1 MERKVA
7 VLRSLERLGTYCL
20 GFGLLGWSIL
30 ACERVSSGSLAQNR
44 DYASIQNEDERLMA
58 AAKDGRLLVIL
69 DDPEGQKIGAAAA
82 NMSPLA
88 SSALEKRAALLRD
101 SKQTL
106 LQELKAHS
114 IATEKDYT
122 HIPAMRVR
130 TDSMDAIAALKAD
143 ERVKAVLIDGVVRT
157 TDTSSFS
164 LVQQPDVVA
173 LGLIGAGYSVA
184 ILDTGVDYAR
194 AAFGSC
200 TAPGVPQESCRVV
213 AALDFAT
220 EDGKL
225 DAGLHGTNVAA
236 IAAEF
241 APGTKLISLDVFDG
255 LYAYN
260 STILAAIDW
269 VITHRD
275 QYKIAAMNMSLG
287 GAIFTEHCDG
297 DPLAVGIATARQA
310 GILSAVAS
318 GNEGRKDGISTPGCA
333 SSAVSV
339 GAVYDQAGASR
350 SWGSCTDSIMQP
362 DKVACFS
369 NSSSILKLLAPGVS
383 VSAAGITMSGTS
395 QATPHVAASIAI
407 LKSQYPGEN
416 PDELEARLLRSGV
429 PVVDQANNLSIP
441 RLNILAATRLGCSL
455 SVSPTDI
462 LANDPGGAF
471 EIRIDTKGDCPW
483 SVSTDASWIRVLE
496 GSSGT
501 GPGMIRITI
510 DKLEKET
517 RSAQLMVSGGIL
529 PKKITVIQTQTQ
541 APYYVEL
548 NDGRAFTDNR
558 SVGVGV
564 GSRLETPITEMCI
577 STTSNCKRWQSF
589 VPRKKFKLTGGSGL
603 KTVYV
608 QLRTQQNEI
617 VSVSDTIF
625 LDLLDPQM
633 GSLNGTAESRGFR
646 LNWAEATDKHSK
658 IVQYILVYAQ
668 GSRVPAARCT
678 SGLPVSLGSG
688 NAASVTD
695 LSPGTAYTFRLC
707 AIDQAGNI
715 ARGKTW
721 KGTTLP

>member
-1 MERKVA
+1 
-7 VLRSLERLGTYCL
+7 LT
-20 GFGLLGWSIL
+20 
-30 ACERVSSGSLAQNR
+30 QNR

-58 AAKDGRLLVIL
+58 AAKDGRLIVIL
-69 DDPEGQKIGAAAA
+69 DDPDGHRIGAVPA

-88 SSALEKRAALLRD
+88 TSALEKRAALLRD
-101 SKQTL
+101 SKQTM
-106 LQELKAHS
+106 LQDLKAHS
-114 IATEKDYT
+114 ISTEKDYT

-130 TDSMDAIAALKAD
+130 TESKEAIAALKAD
-143 ERVKAVLIDGVVRT
+143 ERVKAVMIDDVVRT

-173 LGLIGAGYSVA
+173 LGLTGSGYSVA
-184 ILDTGVDYAR
+184 ILDTGIDYSR

-220 EDGKL
+220 EDGQL
-225 DAGLHGTNVAA
+225 DAGLHGTNVAG

-260 STILAAIDW
+260 SSILAAIDW
-269 VITHRD
+269 VIIHRD
-275 QYKIAAMNMSLG
+275 QYKIAAMNLSLG
-287 GAIFTEHCDG
+287 GREFSEHCDG
-297 DPLAVGIATARQA
+297 DPLAVGLAIARQA
-310 GILSAVAS
+310 GILSAVAA
-318 GNEGRKDGISTPGCA
+318 GNGGRKDGISTPACA

-339 GAVYDQAGASR
+339 GAVYDQAGPSR
-350 SWGSCTDSIMQP
+350 SWSTCTDSIVQS

-369 NSSSILKLLAPGVS
+369 NSSSLLKLLAPGVS
-383 VSAAGITMSGTS
+383 VSAAGISMSGTS

-441 RLNILAATRLGCSL
+441 RLNILRATRVGCSL
-455 SVSPTDI
+455 SVSPTEI
-462 LANDPGGAF
+462 LANDQGGPF
-471 EIRIDTKGDCPW
+471 EVRVDTKGDCPW
-483 SVSTDASWIRVLE
+483 RVSTDASWIRVLE
-496 GSSGT
+496 GSLGT
-501 GPGMIRITI
+501 GPGIIRMTL
-510 DKLEKET
+510 DKLDKET
-517 RSAQLMVSGGIL
+517 RSAQLVVSGGIL
-529 PKKITVIQTQTQ
+529 PKKVTVTQVQTQ
-541 APYYVEL
+541 ASYYVEL

-558 SVGVGV
+558 SVVVGV
-564 GSRLETPITEMCI
+564 GSRTETPITQMCI
-577 STTSNCKRWQSF
+577 STTNKCKRWQSF
-589 VPRKKFKLTGGSGL
+589 VPRKKFRLTGGAGL
-603 KTVYV
+603 KTIYA

-617 VSVSDTIF
+617 ISVSDTIF

-646 LNWAEATDKHSK
+646 LNWSEATDKHSK
-658 IVQYILVYAQ
+658 IVQYFLMYTQ

-678 SGLPVSLGSG
+678 SGLPVSVGSG
-688 NAASVTD
+688 NTASVTD
-695 LSPGTAYTFRLC
+695 LTPGTAYTFRLC
-707 AIDQAGNI
+707 AMDQAGNM